1 MNPWLLLW
9 LPHEVGRKFFDLSD
23 KTVAAALGTAARRRT
38 RGVVTRAA
46 RPDRRDY
53 RGDPCGG
60 ARLRAPARG
69 IVRRGGAGGGGGG
82 AGPVRRARAAPAPGA
97 PRSWHRPP
105 R

>member
-9 LPHEVGRKFFDLSD
+9 LSDEVQGKFFDLSD

-38 RGVVTRAA
+38 RGVVARAA

-69 IVRRGGAGGGGGG
+69 IVRGGGAEGGGGG
-82 AGPVRRARAAPAPGA
+82 AGAIRRARARPGRGA
-97 PRSWHRPP
+97 HGR
-105 R
+105 